1 MLQAIGLS
9 DRQLTKML
17 AGEGMVFTAG
27 TLIASMTLGNI
38 FGYLIFL
45 WGKESGFM
53 SVTQYHYPVWE
64 SLLLAVVLIAG
75 QLLVTWAIGKR
86 MRRESLIDRIRNE

>member
-1 MLQAIGLS
+1 
-9 DRQLTKML
+9 
-17 AGEGMVFTAG
+17 MVFTAG
-27 TLIASMTLGNI
+27 TLLASLTLGNI

-45 WGKESGFM
+45 WGKESHFM